1 MNKPAALY
9 ARVSSDRQKENH
21 TIASQ
26 VAALMQFAETNGYLV
41 PSEWQF
47 QDDGYSGATLVR
59 PGLEALRDL
68 AAEGQIQAVLIYSP
82 DRLSRKYAYQVLLA
96 EELARCG
103 VELIFLRAPSGAT
116 AEDQLLV
123 QFQGMIAE
131 YERAQIAERSRRGKR
146 HRAQQGSINV
156 LSGAPYGYRYVK
168 KTDTSAA
175 YYEVVESEAEV
186 VRLIFDAYTRQGL
199 SLGAISGLLNQR
211 EVPTRTR
218 ESRWERTTL
227 WRMLHNPAYAGHAF
241 YGKTEL
247 RPRQRITRRLRQRG
261 LCSRDSSF
269 RERPR
274 PEWIEIPVPALVS
287 EATFAL
293 AQEQF
298 EKNKRFSPRR
308 TIEPSLLQGLLVCQR
323 CGYGLYRASAR
334 TSQRTIYYYRCLGR
348 DGYRHLK
355 GAVCDNKP
363 IPQEQLDAVVWQ
375 EIMRLLEDPS
385 LLQAELDRRLHAAQ
399 TTDPL
404 KRREEALRRDQA
416 RLTKSMERLL
426 TGYQENLITLEELRC
441 RMPDLRKQQRAN
453 EAELQSL
460 EMTAVDP
467 TRNLRLVETLAQF
480 RTRLRARGNV
490 LEVAERQRVVR
501 LLVHEILVSSDN
513 ITIRHSIPL
522 PTSSPDPN
530 HGVRPSHEP
539 PEPNTGPNYLL
550 RSHGQYTRDN
560 VSSSGLSW
568 SLNLGKADLISRR
581 HQIV

>member
-1 MNKPAALY
+1 M
-9 ARVSSDRQKENH
+9 
-21 TIASQ
+21 
-26 VAALMQFAETNGYLV
+26 
-41 PSEWQF
+41 
-47 QDDGYSGATLVR
+47 
-59 PGLEALRDL
+59 
-68 AAEGQIQAVLIYSP
+68 
-82 DRLSRKYAYQVLLA
+82 
-96 EELARCG
+96 
-103 VELIFLRAPSGAT
+103 
-116 AEDQLLV
+116 
-123 QFQGMIAE
+123 
-131 YERAQIAERSRRGKR
+131 
-146 HRAQQGSINV
+146 
-156 LSGAPYGYRYVK
+156 
-168 KTDTSAA
+168 
-175 YYEVVESEAEV
+175 
-186 VRLIFDAYTRQGL
+186 
-199 SLGAISGLLNQR
+199 
-211 EVPTRTR
+211 
-218 ESRWERTTL
+218 
-227 WRMLHNPAYAGHAF
+227 
-241 YGKTEL
+241 
-247 RPRQRITRRLRQRG
+247 
-261 LCSRDSSF
+261 
-269 RERPR
+269 
-274 PEWIEIPVPALVS
+274 VS

-323 CGYGLYRASAR
+323 CGYGLYRASTR

-355 GAVCDNKP
+355 GAVCDNRP
-363 IPQEQLDAVVWQ
+363 IRQEQLDAVVWQ

-404 KRREEALRRDQA
+404 QRREDALRRDQA

-441 RMPDLRKQQRAN
+441 RMPDLRKQQGAN

-467 TRNLRLVETLAQF
+467 TRNLRLLETLAQF
-480 RTRLRARGNV
+480 RTRLRGRGNV

-539 PEPNTGPNYLL
+539 PEPYTGPNYLL
-550 RSHGQYTRDN
+550 CSHGQHAKNNATIFP
-560 VSSSGLSW
+560 SS
-568 SLNLGKADLISRR
+568 LIRFGRSE
-581 HQIV
+581 IS

>member
-26 VAALMQFAETNGYLV
+26 VAALTQYAETNGYLI
-41 PSEWQF
+41 PPERQF

-68 AAEGQIQAVLIYSP
+68 AAAGEIQAVLIYSP

-199 SLGAISGLLNQR
+199 SLGAIAGLLNQR

-218 ESRWERTTL
+218 ESRWERPTL

-247 RPRQRITRRLRQRG
+247 RPRQRITRHLRQRG
-261 LCSRDSSF
+261 VCSRDSSF
-269 RERPR
+269 REQPR

-287 EATFAL
+287 EGTFAL

-308 TIEPSLLQGLLVCQR
+308 TLEPSLLQGLLVCQR
-323 CGYGLYRASAR
+323 CGYGLYRTSTR

-375 EIMRLLEDPS
+375 EIVRLLEDPS

-404 KRREEALRRDQA
+404 KRREDALRRDQA

-441 RMPDLRKQQRAN
+441 RMPELRKQQRAN

-467 TRNLRLVETLAQF
+467 TRNLRLVETLAEF
-480 RTRLRARGNV
+480 RARLRARGNV

-501 LLVHEILVSSDN
+501 LLVHEILVSRDN
-513 ITIRHSIPL
+513 ITIRHSIPM
-522 PTSSPDPN
+522 PGSSPDSN
-530 HGVRPSHEP
+530 DRVRPSREP
-539 PEPNTGPNYLL
+539 PEPNSGSCYPL
-550 RSHGQYTRDN
+550 RSNSQRTWNN
-560 VSSSGLSW
+560 VSESRIEPTTTSSLPEFC
-568 SLNLGKADLISRR
+568 A
-581 HQIV
+581 